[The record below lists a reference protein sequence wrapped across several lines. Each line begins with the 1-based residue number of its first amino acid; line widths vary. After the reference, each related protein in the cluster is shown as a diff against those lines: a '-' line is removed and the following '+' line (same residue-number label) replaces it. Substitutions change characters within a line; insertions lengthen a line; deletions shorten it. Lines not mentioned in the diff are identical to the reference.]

1 MKFTPK
7 FFRCKKGLETVTG
20 VLMLFLMFAV
30 MIGLIAA
37 FLNYNTSAQLQMGND
52 GQRSAEQIALAE
64 IKVDQNPL
72 KVTITNI
79 GTTEVTISTLYKTL
93 NGQAIYYCDAPTYN
107 SETNIPV
114 GKNLTLSF
122 PSGVT
127 LGEEEKIVVATS
139 RGTKTIDQYLPKP
152 SPTPIFTFDSS
163 KYLYG
168 NIELQWE
175 EFEYKSW
182 NNNFNPGGQWLPGW
196 MVSNPQSNV
205 AWKVTITNIGD
216 KTIIL
221 NEQSSFTLDP
231 TSTDSQSSPA
241 RRSWFLYSEPTSQP
255 QTTTLLKD
263 TPVTVL
269 FVWSNPTQQNYLGI
283 YSQSCVC
290 MAFLT
295 FFGHYD
301 DINNSPYAQTI
312 PFEAAITVT

>member
-1 MKFTPK
+1 
-7 FFRCKKGLETVTG
+7 
-20 VLMLFLMFAV
+20 

-37 FLNYNTSAQLQMGND
+37 FLNYNTSAQIQLAND
-52 GQRSAEQIALAE
+52 GQRSAEQITLATYE
-64 IKVDQNPL
+64 IDQNIL
-72 KVTITNI
+72 KAIITNTGTIDVTIK
-79 GTTEVTISTLYKTL
+79 TLYKTL
-93 NGQAIYYCDAPTYN
+93 NGQAIYHCDASPSN
-107 SETNIPV
+107 PKTNIPV
-114 GKNLTLSF
+114 GKNLTLAF

-127 LGEEEKIVVATS
+127 LGTEEKIVAATS

-152 SPTPIFTFDSS
+152 NPTPTFVFNPH

-182 NNNFNPGGQWLPGW
+182 NNNFNPNGQWHPGW
-196 MVSNPQSNV
+196 MVSNPQSNI

-231 TSTDSQSSPA
+231 TSTTSQSSPA
-241 RRSWFLYSEPTSQP
+241 RRSWFLYSEPTNQP
-255 QTTTLLKD
+255 QTITLPKD
-263 TPVTVL
+263 TPVTVI

-283 YSQSCVC
+283 YSQQCVC

-295 FFGHYD
+295 FFGQYSD
-301 DINNSPYAQTI
+301 GSPYAQTI
-312 PFEAAITVT
+312 PFEAAITVI